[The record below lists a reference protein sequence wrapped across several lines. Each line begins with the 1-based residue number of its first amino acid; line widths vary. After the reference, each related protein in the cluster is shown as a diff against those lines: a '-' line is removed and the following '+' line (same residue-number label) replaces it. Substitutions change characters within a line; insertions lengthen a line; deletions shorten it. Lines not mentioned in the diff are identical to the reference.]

1 MEKKEKREI
10 YFFDHL
16 AKNLYE
22 DAEALAALKE
32 YHNVGDIFRILQDY
46 GYLIGM
52 SLDSYLE
59 IALQAGDDLKYF
71 LDPETGDFSEDA
83 ISNQEEAEFKA
94 AFMERRNLIMKLL
107 GRSHTPPRFPLI
119 VSVENG
125 KVRGS
130 LERLHG
136 VIQWFDIPYG
146 AVAKGDNRWKK
157 PQPAPPI
164 QRVLNCTKPGE
175 KNLQFIG
182 GKALGVEGKL
192 TLNIC
197 RHNSAK
203 KKLPVM
209 VYLHGGGFQIGNT
222 EEWLGNKFCE
232 MVQAVHVGI
241 EFRKGALGFNPLP
254 SLHTGDAE
262 ENSGNYAL
270 LDIITALH
278 WIQRNIES
286 FGGDP
291 ENVTISGL
299 SSGGRAAVLMMICPL
314 ARGLFHKVIAFSAGL
329 TLAAP
334 EPSQRFSPSA
344 SHVWRWRTACVTPRM
359 RRKSGCCPRRL
370 RIGKRH
376 GHG

>member
-1 MEKKEKREI
+1 M
-10 YFFDHL
+10 
-16 AKNLYE
+16 
-22 DAEALAALKE
+22 
-32 YHNVGDIFRILQDY
+32 
-46 GYLIGM
+46 
-52 SLDSYLE
+52 
-59 IALQAGDDLKYF
+59 
-71 LDPETGDFSEDA
+71 
-83 ISNQEEAEFKA
+83 
-94 AFMERRNLIMKLL
+94 
-107 GRSHTPPRFPLI
+107 
-119 VSVENG
+119 
-125 KVRGS
+125 
-130 LERLHG
+130 
-136 VIQWFDIPYG
+136 
-146 AVAKGDNRWKK
+146 
-157 PQPAPPI
+157 
-164 QRVLNCTKPGE
+164 
-175 KNLQFIG
+175 
-182 GKALGVEGKL
+182 GVEGKL

-197 RHNSAK
+197 RPNSAK

-334 EPSQRFSPSA
+334 EPSQRFSPSG